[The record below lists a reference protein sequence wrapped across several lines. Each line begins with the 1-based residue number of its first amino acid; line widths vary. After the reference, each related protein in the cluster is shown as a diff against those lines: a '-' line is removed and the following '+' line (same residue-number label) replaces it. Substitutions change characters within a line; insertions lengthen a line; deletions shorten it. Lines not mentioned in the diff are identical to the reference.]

1 MNSRE
6 IVKVV
11 VLILI
16 PLNTWLLVL
25 WYVKKQ
31 QRELFLPSIARHQFN
46 TEVRVRYFQEKLGLQ
61 PGKKLVYPFPA
72 KGKLTLVGKP
82 PPIGQGYPVI
92 FINIDWLT
100 YPEVW
105 EPAIKEAFQASP
117 NLHIVL
123 LHYFTEFDFDPKLF
137 KLLPD
142 KTIKHIERNLKY
154 AEKAREKMWKHF
166 RSHRLS
172 IISGQWVRTAFGG
185 QFGGILAFLCD
196 GDGIVRV
203 VEPYPPLK
211 LSPRWSEEVSD
222 WRPKLH
228 QAVKRA
234 LEKFFGKPSGKQDG

>member
-1 MNSRE
+1 MSNRE
-6 IVKVV
+6 IMKVV
-11 VLILI
+11 ILILI

-25 WYVKKQ
+25 WYVKKK
-31 QRELFLPSIARHQFN
+31 QRELFLPSIARHQSN

-82 PPIGQGYPVI
+82 PPVGQGYPVI

-117 NLHIVL
+117 NLYIVL
-123 LHYFTEFDFDPKLF
+123 LHSMEFDFDPI
-137 KLLPD
+137 LLKSPQSEI
-142 KTIKHIERNLKY
+142 IKREWKY

-185 QFGGILAFLCD
+185 QFGGILVFLCD

-234 LEKFFGKPSGKQDG
+234 LEKFFGKPSGKQ